1 MEAKKAAQGTSN
13 PQHQLPVSCR
23 KEPQIS
29 QSATRQIHMKKVNI
43 KSRICFESSPRCQC
57 LHYIDPSMPSSKF
70 RLDMMDVEH
79 WHTSM
84 LVQLRT
90 GHIPLQKHLY
100 RIGHADSLTCPACQL
115 AEETVH
121 HYLMTCPAYNGHW
134 RRLESRLRRAAKS
147 IRVLLANPKAFQD
160 LFRYIRD
167 TRRFGNTAES
177 E

>member
-1 MEAKKAAQGTSN
+1 MLCRGE
-13 PQHQLPVSCR
+13 LPT
-23 KEPQIS
+23 S

-100 RIGHADSLTCPACQL
+100 RIECVDSLTCPAFQS

-121 HYLMTCPAYNGHW
+121 HYLMTCPAYNGHRIW
-134 RRLESRLRRAAKS
+134 LESWLGRVAKS
-147 IRVLLANPKAFQD
+147 IRVLLANPKVFPH
-160 LFRYIRD
+160 LFRYICDKRH
-167 TRRFGNTAES
+167 FGNTAKIE
-177 E
+177 